1 MKGLKWTILLIA
13 LYANEN
19 LIGQEV
25 HHFTKG
31 LILGSSPRYGR
42 YVFRKLKTTYFS
54 RFQGVFSSH
63 RVFILYYIYC

>member
-54 RFQGVFSSH
+54 
-63 RVFILYYIYC
+63 